1 MEIENAINI
10 SSWRNEK
17 DSSVQKGQQK
27 SFNEG
32 QRQFKFV
39 MCEAKSE
46 NCTGL
51 LGKGY

>member
-1 MEIENAINI
+1 MKKIQVCK
-10 SSWRNEK
+10 K
-17 DSSVQKGQQK
+17 DNK
-27 SFNEG
+27 N
-32 QRQFKFV
+32 QFKFV